1 MVTAMSA
8 WRPRAWVVP
17 AILCAAAITVLCF
30 AGWHYGYDPGW
41 LAHTHAWWTR
51 LLAPGQNWAPAG
63 TLILGA
69 AGLAG
74 FWWPRRHERRP
85 IGLLIVVVMVVVAAA
100 LGTTSYVPC
109 HGTMGVTGVIFW
121 VLQLY
126 VGQPPNVY
134 QPPYLN
140 VAQPTPHGS
149 AAAAAIQACTGA
161 PPPALQLAQIVGL
174 GATLIGF
181 VALGMVLW
189 REPVQR
195 LQSRFTAH
203 ATVFT
208 GLDTLTLPVLRRLT
222 RVPNPQ
228 AIIVIEPDETNQ
240 LLDEARATGARVIM
254 GEPTSRGLLEPIISG
269 WRGCALDR
277 LYALSA
283 RVPENERV
291 IKAAGEILLK
301 YTPAPD
307 RQTLLVARIDDPR
320 HAEAWRGRHSR
331 TDGSWFEDALSPAE
345 ATARTVVGRAL
356 ATGQR
361 YLLICGDSTLTLAIL
376 TELARRAWE
385 RATLINAAVNG
396 RPAGQGGTTD
406 PLPPAPVPFPVERV
420 TLLDARA
427 ERIRREFRESTPKE
441 ILKAAPRVEVAGGL
455 WRDQLLGR
463 LDAMSKLEAGRTAV
477 IIVDGPDE
485 ESAHEAGRVARLH
498 QKTPVFILAAPGAGM
513 REAIFDLMHPF
524 ERELLMDNGTVPDD
538 SWTRIARHWH
548 ELYRLSRPPAAPG
561 EKGAAKRLP
570 WQDLTPTVR
579 DANILQVRSILK
591 LVSEQ
596 NRVWV
601 PIRMVPSGSHVELNA
616 SEIAVVARMEHRRWL
631 DLQTAEDRG
640 NPNARP
646 WDSLTREQRESS
658 CALVISQ
665 IQQLAAVGFL
675 PTIPRGGPAGTKSF
689 ERTGT
694 VWAKRLS
701 SRMPWRLRP
710 DEELHG
716 KPGDWHVRD
725 AAGNERTIADPEFQV
740 SHEALGNGQWR
751 RVGTFP
757 AWQILEDH
765 VVWTKEG
772 TISAKAGNWIVE
784 GSGGERWPVGDDQFR
799 RTYRL
804 VEDAPPRHDN
814 ASAPAATSNSAAAAN
829 ST

>member
-8 WRPRAWVVP
+8 WRLWAWVIP
-17 AILCAAAITVLCF
+17 AILCAAAVTILCL
-30 AGWHYGYDPGW
+30 AGWRYGYDPSW
-41 LAHTHAWWTR
+41 LTHSHGWWTR

-63 TLILGA
+63 TLLLGA

-85 IGLLIVVVMVVVAAA
+85 IGLLIVVVMVVIAAA
-100 LGTTSYVPC
+100 LGMTSYVPC
-109 HGTMGVTGVIFW
+109 HGTMSVTGVIFW
-121 VLQLY
+121 VLQLF

-134 QPPYLN
+134 APPY
-140 VAQPTPHGS
+140 PPGS
-149 AAAAAIQACTGA
+149 AAVVQACAGA
-161 PPPALQLAQIVGL
+161 PPPGLQLAQIVGL

-203 ATVFT
+203 ATIFT

-222 RVPNPQ
+222 KVSNPQ
-228 AIIVIEPDETNQ
+228 AVIVIEPDETNQ

-254 GEPTSRGLLEPIISG
+254 GDPESPGLLEPIISG

-291 IKAAGEILLK
+291 IKAAGDILRK
-301 YTPAPD
+301 YAPAPD

-356 ATGQR
+356 QTGQR
-361 YLLICGDSTLTLAIL
+361 YLLICGDSSLTLAIL
-376 TELARRAWE
+376 GELARRSWE

-396 RPAGQGGTTD
+396 RPGGRGFPAGA
-406 PLPPAPVPFPVERV
+406 LPPAPVPFPVERV
-420 TLLDARA
+420 TLLDGRA

-498 QKTPVFILAAPGAGM
+498 QKTPVFILAAAGAGM
-513 REAIFDLMHPF
+513 RETIFDLMHPF
-524 ERELLMDNGTVPDD
+524 ELELLMDDGMVPDD

-548 ELYRLSRPPAAPG
+548 ELYRLSRPAAPG
-561 EKGAAKRLP
+561 DKGAAKRLP
-570 WQDLTPTVR
+570 WQELAAKVR
-579 DANILQVRSILK
+579 DSNILQVRSILK

-616 SEIAVVARMEHRRWL
+616 SEIAVVARKEHERWL
-631 DLQTAEDRG
+631 DLQNAEDRG
-640 NPNARP
+640 TNPNAVP
-646 WDSLTREQRESS
+646 WDRLAEEQRTGS
-658 CALVISQ
+658 CALVVSQ

-675 PTIPRGGPAGTKSF
+675 PTIPRGGPAGTKLF

-694 VWAKRLS
+694 VWAKRLT

-757 AWQILEDH
+757 AWQIAEDH

-772 TISAKAGNWIVE
+772 TVTAKAGSWIVE

-804 VEDAPPRHDN
+804 VEDALPRKDN
-814 ASAPAATSNSAAAAN
+814 ASTTAATNSSTAAATS
-829 ST
+829 T